1 MNALSP
7 AAMLMPM
14 VALVALTFIVWVRL
28 YVVRI
33 GEMRERRIDPQRLTS
48 ARAVGEILAR
58 TQASDNLR
66 NLFEMPVLFYALCL
80 AVVSVGVTS
89 PFLVNGAWA
98 YVVSRAVHSLIHCTY
113 NRVMHRFI
121 VYVTSCVLLA
131 ALWMGFLARVL

>member
-14 VALVALTFIVWVRL
+14 VALVALTFIVWLRL

-33 GEMRERRIDPQRLTS
+33 GEMRERRIDAQRLTS
-48 ARAVGEILAR
+48 ARALGELLTR

-98 YVVSRAVHSLIHCTY
+98 YVVLRGVHSLIHCTY
-113 NRVMHRFI
+113 NRVMHRFLT
-121 VYVTSCVLLA
+121 YAGSSVLLA
-131 ALWMGFLARVL
+131 VLWAAFLARVI

>member
-7 AAMLMPM
+7 VAMLMPM
-14 VALVALTFIVWVRL
+14 VALVALTFIVWLRL

-33 GEMRERRIDPQRLTS
+33 SEMRERRIDAQRLTS
-48 ARAVGEILAR
+48 ARAIGELLTR

-80 AVVSVGVTS
+80 AVVSVGVAT

-98 YVVSRAVHSLIHCTY
+98 YVVLRGVHSLIHCTY
-113 NRVMHRFI
+113 NRVMHRFLT
-121 VYVTSCVLLA
+121 YAGSSVLLA
-131 ALWMGFLARVL
+131 VLWAAFLARVI

>member
-7 AAMLMPM
+7 VAMLMPM

-33 GEMRERRIDPQRLTS
+33 GEMREQRIDAQRLTS
-48 ARAVGEILAR
+48 ARAVAELLTR

-66 NLFEMPVLFYALCL
+66 NLFEVPVLFYALCL

-98 YVVSRAVHSLIHCTY
+98 YVVLRAVHSLIHCTY
-113 NRVMHRFI
+113 NRVMHRFLT
-121 VYVTSCVLLA
+121 YAASCVLLA
-131 ALWMGFLARVL
+131 VLWAAFVARVL